1 VGSYEGIA
9 AVVNDFDRVESI
21 IGLPAAEELE
31 RMLRRFAESDDGG
44 RDEIASLINR
54 FMQAALPLTD
64 AVYAEFSL
72 KRLGPAGEARG
83 PAVFATRL
91 RFGLP
96 IATSP
101 KERILRA
108 ELTSAFALRDRG
120 ADPELPD
127 LIRLHRADGSMSLPD
142 FQFDELD
149 RPREVV
155 LSVNRVLDAEHDPW
169 AVADWWLSRNVW
181 LGDSPAKLLG
191 SVADDKLLAAAAV
204 AVEG

>member
-9 AVVNDFDRVESI
+9 AVVNDFDRVKSV
-21 IGLPAAEELE
+21 IGSRAAGELE
-31 RMLRRFAESDDGG
+31 EMVRRFAEGEEG
-44 RDEIASLINR
+44 KRDEIARLINR
-54 FMQAALPLTD
+54 FIRAVVPLTD
-64 AVYAEFSL
+64 AVHAAFSL
-72 KRLGPAGEARG
+72 KRPGGAGEMRT
-83 PAVFATRL
+83 PAVFAARA
-91 RFGLP
+91 RYGLP
-96 IATSP
+96 VATGP
-101 KERILRA
+101 RERILRA

-120 ADPELPD
+120 ADPEQPD
-127 LIRLHRADGSMSLPD
+127 LIRLYRADGSMSLPD

>member
-1 VGSYEGIA
+1 VGSHEGIA
-9 AVVNDFDRVESI
+9 AVVNDFDRVKSV
-21 IGLPAAEELE
+21 IGAQAAARLEEL
-31 RMLRRFAESDDGG
+31 LRRFAGAPAAE
-44 RDEIASLINR
+44 RDTIAGTINA

-64 AVYAEFSL
+64 PVYAAFSL
-72 KRLGPAGEARG
+72 KRLDADSGGRA
-83 PAVFATRL
+83 PAVAAVRA

-96 IATSP
+96 APTSP

-108 ELTSAFALRDRG
+108 ELTSAFTLRDRG
-120 ADPELPD
+120 ADPEQPD
-127 LIRLHRADGSMSLPD
+127 LIRLYRADGSMSLPD